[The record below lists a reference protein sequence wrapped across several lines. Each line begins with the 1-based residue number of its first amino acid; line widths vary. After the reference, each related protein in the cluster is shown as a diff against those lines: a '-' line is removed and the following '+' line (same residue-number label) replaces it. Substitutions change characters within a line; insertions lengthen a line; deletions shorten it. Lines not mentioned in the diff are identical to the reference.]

1 MSRSLPMAVP
11 HAASPSRGPAP
22 LMTMTQVSS
31 VGSDIV
37 DASPDANGPA
47 ITVTFDPS
55 VTSDTSSSMTS
66 ETVIITLGRDPP
78 AGGGTQAPPWEHAE
92 PRLRPPPLVDAIVR
106 QYLYRAAW
114 RTARQ
119 SHTTIHR
126 S

>member
-1 MSRSLPMAVP
+1 
-11 HAASPSRGPAP
+11 
-22 LMTMTQVSS
+22 MTQVSS

-55 VTSDTSSSMTS
+55 VTS

-119 SHTTIHR
+119 SHTTTIHR